1 MQLLVVLLIV
11 TILLA
16 LVGFF
21 LRQRSSPV
29 DEGFQTISTR
39 SPMQQPAAY
48 QPEPVP
54 TGTTQTIALLEILR
68 GPEAYFNGQKIGSRI
83 PLNGDRI
90 TIGRNPRQVD
100 VQLYNLDEPS
110 SVSRLHCCIVYDEGQ
125 SHFLISDEASSSGTK
140 VRGQAI
146 RPHQPVVLQD
156 GDEIELGMVDR
167 LGAVLRFRYASK

>member
-1 MQLLVVLLIV
+1 MELLVVLLIV
-11 TILLA
+11 AILLA

-21 LRQRSSPV
+21 LRQRSTPV
-29 DEGFQTISTR
+29 DEGYDTISLRTT
-39 SPMQQPAAY
+39 MQQPAAY
-48 QPEPVP
+48 QPEPRP

-83 PLNGDRI
+83 LLNGDRI

-110 SVSRLHCCIVYDEGQ
+110 SVSRLHCSITYDPAQ
-125 SHFLISDEASSSGTK
+125 NQFLITDEVSSSGTK
-140 VRGQAI
+140 VRGEAI
-146 RPHQPVVLQD
+146 RPHQPCALQD

-167 LGAVLRFRYASK
+167 LGALLRFRYASK